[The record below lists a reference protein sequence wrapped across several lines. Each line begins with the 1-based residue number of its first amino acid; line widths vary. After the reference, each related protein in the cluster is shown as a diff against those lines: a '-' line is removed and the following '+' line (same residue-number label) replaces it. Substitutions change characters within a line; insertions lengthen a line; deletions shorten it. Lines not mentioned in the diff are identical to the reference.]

1 MGLVKKKAA
10 PEAAPAGTATAESDV
25 ARDPLAALED
35 ADAAVRR
42 DAAHG
47 LGHAPSPGAEAALAR
62 RLQAEGDAGVREAI
76 LTALARIATPDAA
89 AALVPF
95 LDREDAALRNAA
107 LESLQQMPAEV
118 AAPAL
123 LPLLDHRDA
132 DLRIFAV
139 QGLGSLVHPA
149 GSVLRRA
156 DWLAEV
162 MERDADVNVCLA
174 AVEALAEAGSPEAL
188 SSLET
193 LARRFPNDAF
203 VAFAVDAA
211 RSSFRGPESA
221 AGEPG

>member
-10 PEAAPAGTATAESDV
+10 PDPAPAATA
-25 ARDPLAALED
+25 AQRDPLASLGD

-42 DAAHG
+42 DAAHA
-47 LGHAPSPGAEAALAR
+47 LGHAALPGAEEALAR

-76 LTALARIATPDAA
+76 LTALARIATPEAA

-95 LDREDAALRNAA
+95 LDSEDAALRNAA

-118 AAPAL
+118 AAPTL
-123 LPLLDHRDA
+123 LPLLNHADA

-139 QGLGSLVHPA
+139 QGLGSLVHS
-149 GSVLRRA
+149 GRA
-156 DWLAEV
+156 DWLAGV

-193 LARRFPNDAF
+193 LARRFPGDAF
-203 VAFAVDAA
+203 VAFAFAVDAA
-211 RSSFRGPESA
+211 RSSFHGR
-221 AGEPG
+221 

>member
-1 MGLVKKKAA
+1 MGLVRKKAGAA
-10 PEAAPAGTATAESDV
+10 PSGPAAPAAQVDPQI
-25 ARDPLAALED
+25 DPLAALED
-35 ADAAVRR
+35 ADASVRR

-47 LGHAPSPGAEAALAR
+47 LGHPFGGAAPRGAVAALAR
-62 RLQAEGDAGVREAI
+62 RLEAEGDAGVREAI
-76 LTALARIATPDAA
+76 LTALARIATDEAA
-89 AALVPF
+89 AALVPL

-123 LPLLDHRDA
+123 LPLLGHADP

-139 QGLGSLVHPA
+139 QGLGGLVHP
-149 GSVLRRA
+149 GRA
-156 DWLAEV
+156 DWLAAV
-162 MERDADVNVCLA
+162 MERDADVNVGLA

-193 LARRFPNDAF
+193 LARRFPDDPF

-211 RSSFRGPESA
+211 RSSFNG
-221 AGEPG
+221 G

>member
-10 PEAAPAGTATAESDV
+10 PQAPPADSGV

-47 LGHAPSPGAEAALAR
+47 LGHSPPPGAEAALAH

-76 LTALARIATPDAA
+76 LTALARIASPAA
-89 AALVPF
+89 AAAIVPF
-95 LDREDAALRNAA
+95 LDREDAALRNAV

-123 LPLLDHRDA
+123 LPLLDHADA

-139 QGLGSLVHPA
+139 QGLGSLVHPD
-149 GSVLRRA
+149 RA
-156 DWLAEV
+156 EWLARV
-162 MERDADVNVCLA
+162 MERDRDVNVGLA

-193 LARRFPNDAF
+193 LARRFPGDAF

-211 RSSFRGPESA
+211 RSSFRGR
-221 AGEPG
+221 

>member
-10 PEAAPAGTATAESDV
+10 PEVSPADAKGV
-25 ARDPLAALED
+25 RDPLAALED

-42 DAAHG
+42 AAAHG
-47 LGHAPSPGAEAALAR
+47 LGHSPPPGAEAALAR

-76 LTALARIATPDAA
+76 LTALARIATPAA
-89 AALVPF
+89 AGAVVPF

-118 AAPAL
+118 AAPVL
-123 LPLLDHRDA
+123 LPLLDHPDT

-139 QGLGSLVHPA
+139 QGLGSLVHPD
-149 GSVLRRA
+149 RA
-156 DWLAEV
+156 NWLARV
-162 MERDADVNVCLA
+162 MERDCDVNVGLA

-193 LARRFPNDAF
+193 LARRFPDDAF
-203 VAFAVDAA
+203 VTFAVDAA
-211 RSSFRGPESA
+211 RSSFRGR
-221 AGEPG
+221 

>member
-1 MGLVKKKAA
+1 MGLVRKKAGAA
-10 PEAAPAGTATAESDV
+10 PTGPAAPAAQVDPLA
-25 ARDPLAALED
+25 DPLAALED
-35 ADAAVRR
+35 ADASVRR

-47 LGHAPSPGAEAALAR
+47 LGHPAGHGAVAPGAVAALAR
-62 RLQAEGDAGVREAI
+62 RLETESDAGVREAI
-76 LTALARIATPDAA
+76 LTTLARIATDEAA

-95 LDREDAALRNAA
+95 LDREDAALRNGV

-123 LPLLDHRDA
+123 LPLLRHADP

-139 QGLGSLVHPA
+139 QGLGGLAHP
-149 GSVLRRA
+149 GRA
-156 DWLAEV
+156 DWLAAV
-162 MERDADVNVCLA
+162 MERDADVNVGLA

-193 LARRFPNDAF
+193 LARRFPDDPF

-211 RSSFRGPESA
+211 RSSFQG
-221 AGEPG
+221 G

>member
-1 MGLVKKKAA
+1 MGLVRKKAGAA
-10 PEAAPAGTATAESDV
+10 PSAPAAPAAQVDPQI
-25 ARDPLAALED
+25 DPLAALED
-35 ADAAVRR
+35 ADASVRR

-47 LGHAPSPGAEAALAR
+47 LGHAPDAAPRGAVAALAR
-62 RLQAEGDAGVREAI
+62 RLEAEGDAGVREAI
-76 LTALARIATPDAA
+76 LTALARIATDEAA

-123 LPLLDHRDA
+123 LPLLGHADP

-139 QGLGSLVHPA
+139 QGLGGLAHP
-149 GSVLRRA
+149 GRA
-156 DWLAEV
+156 DWLAAV
-162 MERDADVNVCLA
+162 MERDADVNVGLA

-193 LARRFPNDAF
+193 LARRFPDDPF

-211 RSSFRGPESA
+211 RSSFNG
-221 AGEPG
+221 G

>member
-10 PEAAPAGTATAESDV
+10 PQTAPAAPDIGS
-25 ARDPLAALED
+25 DPLASLED
-35 ADAAVRR
+35 ADAGIRR
-42 DAAHG
+42 DAAHA
-47 LGHAPSPGAEAALAR
+47 LGHAAVPGPEAALAR

-95 LDREDAALRNAA
+95 LDREDAALRNAV

-123 LPLLDHRDA
+123 LPLLGHADA

-139 QGLGSLVHPA
+139 QGLGSLVHPDNSA
-149 GSVLRRA
+149 PSRA
-156 DWLAEV
+156 DWLARV
-162 MERDADVNVCLA
+162 MEGDADVNVCLA

-188 SSLET
+188 SSLEI
-193 LARRFPNDAF
+193 LARRFPDDAF

-211 RSSFRGPESA
+211 RSSFRGPASTA
-221 AGEPG
+221 DAPR

>member
-1 MGLVKKKAA
+1 M
-10 PEAAPAGTATAESDV
+10 
-25 ARDPLAALED
+25 AALED
-35 ADAAVRR
+35 ADIAMRR
-42 DAAHG
+42 DVAHA

-62 RLQAEGDAGVREAI
+62 RLQAEGDAGVRESI
-76 LTALARIATPDAA
+76 LTALARIATSDAA

-123 LPLLDHRDA
+123 LPLLDHGDA

-139 QGLGSLVHPA
+139 QGLGSLLHA
-149 GSVLRRA
+149 SRA
-156 DWLAEV
+156 DWLARV

-193 LARRFPNDAF
+193 LARRFPEDAF
-203 VAFAVDAA
+203 VAFAVDTA
-211 RSSFRGPESA
+211 RSSFRG
-221 AGEPG
+221 G

>member
-1 MGLVKKKAA
+1 MGLVKKRAA
-10 PEAAPAGTATAESDV
+10 PELAPAATG
-25 ARDPLAALED
+25 ARPDPLASLED

-42 DAAHG
+42 NGAHA
-47 LGHAPSPGAEAALAR
+47 LGHAALPGAEAALAR
-62 RLQAEGDAGVREAI
+62 RLQAEADAGVREAI

-118 AAPAL
+118 AAPVL
-123 LPLLDHRDA
+123 LPLLDHADA

-139 QGLGSLVHPA
+139 QVLGSLVHS
-149 GSVLRRA
+149 GRA
-156 DWLAEV
+156 DWLARV

-193 LARRFPNDAF
+193 LARRFPDDAF

-211 RSSFRGPESA
+211 RSSFQGR
-221 AGEPG
+221 

>member
-10 PEAAPAGTATAESDV
+10 PELAPAAPDSQ
-25 ARDPLAALED
+25 RDPLASLDD
-35 ADAAVRR
+35 ADATVRR
-42 DAAHG
+42 DAAHA
-47 LGHAPSPGAEAALAR
+47 LGHAALPGAEAALAR

-123 LPLLDHRDA
+123 LPLLDHADA

-139 QGLGSLVHPA
+139 QGLGSLVH
-149 GSVLRRA
+149 SSRA
-156 DWLAEV
+156 DWLARV

-188 SSLET
+188 SSLER
-193 LARRFPNDAF
+193 LARRFPDDAF

-211 RSSFRGPESA
+211 KSSFQGR
-221 AGEPG
+221 

>member
-1 MGLVKKKAA
+1 MGLVKKKTA
-10 PEAAPAGTATAESDV
+10 PETAPAETEA

-62 RLQAEGDAGVREAI
+62 RLQTEGDAGVREAI
-76 LTALARIATPDAA
+76 LTALARIATPEAA
-89 AALVPF
+89 AVLVPF

-123 LPLLDHRDA
+123 LPLLDHADA

-139 QGLGSLVHPA
+139 QGLGSVVHPDR
-149 GSVLRRA
+149 G
-156 DWLAEV
+156 DWLARV
-162 MERDADVNVCLA
+162 TERDADVNVCLA

-188 SSLET
+188 SSLEA
-193 LARRFPNDAF
+193 LARRFPDDAF

-211 RSSFRGPESA
+211 RSSFRG
-221 AGEPG
+221 G

>member
-1 MGLVKKKAA
+1 MGLVRKKAGAA
-10 PEAAPAGTATAESDV
+10 PSAPAAPAAQVDPQV
-25 ARDPLAALED
+25 DPLAALED
-35 ADAAVRR
+35 ADASVRR

-47 LGHAPSPGAEAALAR
+47 LGHPSGGAAPPGAVAALAR
-62 RLQAEGDAGVREAI
+62 RLEAEGDAGVREAI
-76 LTALARIATPDAA
+76 LTALARIATDEAA

-123 LPLLDHRDA
+123 LPLLGHADP

-139 QGLGSLVHPA
+139 QGLGGLVHP
-149 GSVLRRA
+149 GRA
-156 DWLAEV
+156 DWLAAV
-162 MERDADVNVCLA
+162 MERDADVNVGLA

-193 LARRFPNDAF
+193 LARRFPDDPF

-211 RSSFRGPESA
+211 RSSFNG
-221 AGEPG
+221 G

>member
-10 PEAAPAGTATAESDV
+10 PETAPAGTEV

-35 ADAAVRR
+35 AEASARR
-42 DAAHG
+42 DAAHA
-47 LGHAPSPGAEAALAR
+47 LGHAAVPGAEAALAR

-89 AALVPF
+89 AALVSF

-123 LPLLDHRDA
+123 LPLLDHADA

-149 GSVLRRA
+149 ESAFRRA
-156 DWLAEV
+156 DWLARV

-188 SSLET
+188 SSLEA
-193 LARRFPNDAF
+193 LARRFPADAF

-211 RSSFRGPESA
+211 RSSFRG
-221 AGEPG
+221 G

>member
-10 PEAAPAGTATAESDV
+10 PEIVPVETGI
-25 ARDPLAALED
+25 ARDPLASLED
-35 ADAAVRR
+35 ADASSRR
-42 DAAHG
+42 DAAHA
-47 LGHAPSPGAEAALAR
+47 LGHAAVPGAEAALAR
-62 RLQAEGDAGVREAI
+62 RLQAEADAGVREAI

-89 AALVPF
+89 AALIPF

-123 LPLLDHRDA
+123 LPLLGHADA

-139 QGLGSLVHPA
+139 QGLGSLAHS
-149 GSVLRRA
+149 GRA
-156 DWLAEV
+156 DWLAGV
-162 MERDADVNVCLA
+162 MERDTDVNVCLA

-193 LARRFPNDAF
+193 LARRFPDDAF

-211 RSSFRGPESA
+211 RSSFRG
-221 AGEPG
+221 G

>member
-1 MGLVKKKAA
+1 MGLVKKKAVPELA
-10 PEAAPAGTATAESDV
+10 PVATGAQ
-25 ARDPLAALED
+25 RDPLASLGD
-35 ADAAVRR
+35 TDAAVRH
-42 DAAHG
+42 DAAHA
-47 LGHAPSPGAEAALAR
+47 LGHAALPGAEAALAR

-76 LTALARIATPDAA
+76 LTALARIATPQAA
-89 AALVPF
+89 VALVPF
-95 LDREDAALRNAA
+95 LDSEDAALRNAV

-123 LPLLDHRDA
+123 LPLLDHADA

-139 QGLGSLVHPA
+139 QGLGSVAHPN
-149 GSVLRRA
+149 RA
-156 DWLAEV
+156 DWLARV

-193 LARRFPNDAF
+193 LARRFPGDAF

-211 RSSFRGPESA
+211 RSSFQGR
-221 AGEPG
+221 

>member
-10 PEAAPAGTATAESDV
+10 PETSPAGPTGSEA

-42 DAAHG
+42 GAAHA
-47 LGHAPSPGAEAALAR
+47 LGHAVVPGAEAALAR

-123 LPLLDHRDA
+123 LPLLDHADA

-139 QGLGSLVHPA
+139 QGLGSLVHP
-149 GSVLRRA
+149 GDSTFGRA
-156 DWLAEV
+156 DWLARV

-193 LARRFPNDAF
+193 LARRFPGDAF

-211 RSSFRGPESA
+211 RSSFRG
-221 AGEPG
+221 G

>member
-10 PEAAPAGTATAESDV
+10 PEHAPATTGAQ
-25 ARDPLAALED
+25 RDPLASLDD

-42 DAAHG
+42 DAAHA
-47 LGHAPSPGAEAALAR
+47 LGHPALPGTEDALAR
-62 RLQAEGDAGVREAI
+62 RLQTEGDAGVREAI
-76 LTALARIATPDAA
+76 LTALARIATPEAA

-123 LPLLDHRDA
+123 LPLLDHADA

-139 QGLGSLVHPA
+139 QGLGSITHS
-149 GSVLRRA
+149 GRA
-156 DWLAEV
+156 DWLARV

-193 LARRFPNDAF
+193 LARRFPGDAF

-211 RSSFRGPESA
+211 RSSFQGR
-221 AGEPG
+221 

>member
-10 PEAAPAGTATAESDV
+10 PPAPPADSGV

-47 LGHAPSPGAEAALAR
+47 LSHSPPPGAEAALAH
-62 RLQAEGDAGVREAI
+62 RLQADGDAGVREAI
-76 LTALARIATPDAA
+76 LTALARIATPAA
-89 AALVPF
+89 AAVLVPF

-123 LPLLDHRDA
+123 LPLLDHADA

-139 QGLGSLVHPA
+139 QGLGILAHPD
-149 GSVLRRA
+149 RA
-156 DWLAEV
+156 DWLVRV
-162 MERDADVNVCLA
+162 MERDSDVNVGLA

-193 LARRFPNDAF
+193 LARRFPDDAF

-211 RSSFRGPESA
+211 RSSFRGR
-221 AGEPG
+221 

>member
-10 PEAAPAGTATAESDV
+10 PPAPPADSGV

-47 LGHAPSPGAEAALAR
+47 LGHSPPPGAEAALAH

-76 LTALARIATPDAA
+76 LTALARIATPAA
-89 AALVPF
+89 AAVLVPF

-123 LPLLDHRDA
+123 LPLLDHADA

-139 QGLGSLVHPA
+139 QGLGILAHPD
-149 GSVLRRA
+149 RA
-156 DWLAEV
+156 DWLARV
-162 MERDADVNVCLA
+162 MERDGDVNVGLA

-193 LARRFPNDAF
+193 LARRFPDDAF

-211 RSSFRGPESA
+211 RSSFRGR
-221 AGEPG
+221 